1 LRLNFHKIVD
11 YLWLA
16 NVLVEVA
23 ICALLFV
30 RGYFRRLPFFT
41 AYLAL
46 NLIQAVFLYAIYHHY
61 GDNSTAAYIAG
72 WVSEAI
78 TLVARLC
85 ATVEVLRLVLRSY
98 YGIWGMTWRLLAFI
112 CPTVL
117 VFVGL
122 FSPRSPKWFVAN
134 ADRGYHLIFAVA
146 IVLCLALIRYYP
158 IPVEPAYKALLLG
171 FCGYSCVKILIDTI
185 LPGILY
191 SQYGQYWSIW
201 QTLTMSS
208 YLLVLLLWGRIL
220 LKPLPAIEQPT
231 LLPDSV
237 YTHVSPEINGQLQ
250 AMNRQLMNFWKTEGP
265 QQ

>member
-1 LRLNFHKIVD
+1 MNFAKIVG
-11 YLWLA
+11 YLWAA
-16 NVLVEVA
+16 NFLVLLA
-23 ICALLFV
+23 ICALLFI

-41 AYLAL
+41 AYVVL
-46 NLIQAVFLYAIYHHY
+46 NLCQATCMYAIYHYY
-61 GDNSTAAYIAG
+61 GDKSTTAYIAG
-72 WVSEAI
+72 WSSEAI

-85 ATVEVLRLVLRSY
+85 ATVEVLRLALMRY
-98 YGIWGMTWRLLAFI
+98 RGIWALTWRLLAVI
-112 CPTVL
+112 CPMVL
-117 VFVGL
+117 VLVG
-122 FSPRSPKWFVAN
+122 FASKRDAIWIVME

-158 IPVEPAYKALLLG
+158 IPVAPAYKALLLG
-171 FCGYSCVKILIDTI
+171 FCGYSSVKILIDTI

-208 YLLVLLLWGRIL
+208 YLLVLILWGRIL
-220 LKPLPAIEQPT
+220 LKPPPAIERPT